1 MSWNASMII
10 IENKHGFSDEAALLR
25 VLGKG
30 DYALYSDEEVLDDAL
45 APFDGSIHIGYFNDT
60 IIICDDYQ
68 IIDEFISP
76 EITPMAE
83 ALSAMFPGAEIVA
96 ATCVSYDNTHGY
108 ALIKDGNLLRSKCL
122 NCEDF
127 YFDVGSWLDEEKE
140 IYADAELEN
149 DAYIWRYEYEG
160 EKVEL
165 TEDCLM
171 EDFCFGV
178 AARLLG
184 TRPDMDEGEELLN
197 EIPFKRFWSEAAK
210 EQSEREQAEFN
221 DDSLDDFA
229 VEDFIEEEDDDGK
242 GGKRS

>member
-1 MSWNASMII
+1 
-10 IENKHGFSDEAALLR
+10 
-25 VLGKG
+25 
-30 DYALYSDEEVLDDAL
+30 
-45 APFDGSIHIGYFNDT
+45 
-60 IIICDDYQ
+60 
-68 IIDEFISP
+68 
-76 EITPMAE
+76 
-83 ALSAMFPGAEIVA
+83 
-96 ATCVSYDNTHGY
+96 
-108 ALIKDGNLLRSKCL
+108 
-122 NCEDF
+122 
-127 YFDVGSWLDEEKE
+127 
-140 IYADAELEN
+140 
-149 DAYIWRYEYEG
+149 
-160 EKVEL
+160 
-165 TEDCLM
+165 M